1 MIELFDHNKE
11 AYKKITESFKTQ
23 NKVAV
28 IQPTGTG
35 KSFLILKMIE
45 DYQDENIIVL
55 TASNAIKNQLYD
67 YAVAN
72 HCDNIFKNVEVFT
85 YTKFLYLDNRVIKKL
100 EVDKIIIDEFHRTG
114 AASWYKKVNVLL
126 ESHPDSKILGLSATP
141 IRYLDNARNMVEEIF
156 DGNIANTITL
166 GEAVYK
172 GILPTFK
179 YITACYNHN
188 DTDYILQNIKRI
200 PDRKKRAEKLKQY
213 KEFIHNIDKGNNME
227 KIFKENIKDS
237 SSKFIVFCATIAHT
251 KACAKHLKQ
260 WFDNIGMNTHIYIS
274 TSKDSDMD
282 QQLEDFISDDSDNI
296 KLLLSVNRFNEGLHV
311 KDINGI
317 IMMRPTQSPIMY
329 LQQLGRALSSSSKET
344 PLILDLVNNYSYIIP
359 YMNKFSSKSSGNP
372 FYDEY
377 TEAIYADKNRGS
389 LDINFDIF
397 QQAKDYNE
405 LINEL
410 ENKLWFSILDDRWND
425 KFEALKEFKELNGRF
440 PKDNENYKD
449 FKLAIWLGDQR
460 NYYRRNQLSKER
472 LDKLNSIDFLSTI
485 YDDTWNNYFEALKEF
500 KDINGRFPKINENYK
515 DFKIG
520 SWVQWQRAMKRDNN
534 LSKEH
539 LEKLESIDFIFNKTD
554 DIWNKNLEALKEFK
568 EKYNRL
574 PSNAETFSN
583 FKIGKWLST
592 QKMFYNKGCLSKEK
606 IDKLISI
613 DALYDKYER
622 QWNITFEALKE
633 FKDLNGRFPTG
644 RENNELVKW
653 VSTQKQRYRK
663 GKLLNDRKEKLE
675 SLGVV
680 FINTGTRENQW
691 NDNFEALKEFKDLNG
706 RFPIKNEN
714 NEVAVWLSNQKQR
727 YKKGKLS
734 NDRKE
739 KLESLGVIFD

>member
-1 MIELFDHNKE
+1 MIELFNHNKE
-11 AYKKITESFKTQ
+11 TYEKISEHFKTQ

-45 DYQDENIIVL
+45 DYQDENIIIL

-67 YAVAN
+67 YAVSN
-72 HCDNIFKNVEVFT
+72 HCDNIFNNVEVFT
-85 YTKFLYLDNRVIKKL
+85 YTKFLYLDNRVIRNLKA
-100 EVDKIIIDEFHRTG
+100 DKIIIDEFHRTG
-114 AASWYKKVNVLL
+114 ASSWYKKVNVLL

-141 IRYLDNARNMVEEIF
+141 IRYLDNARNMVEEVF

-200 PDRKKRAEKLKQY
+200 PDRQKRAEKLKQY
-213 KEFIHNIDKGNNME
+213 KEFIHNIDKGNNIE
-227 KIFKENIKDS
+227 KVFKENIKDS
-237 SSKFIVFCATIAHT
+237 SSKFIVFCTSIAHT
-251 KACAKHLKQ
+251 KTCAKHLKQ
-260 WFDNIGMNTHIYIS
+260 WFDNIGMDTHIYIS

-282 QQLEDFISDDSDNI
+282 QQLEDFIDDDSDNI

-344 PLILDLVNNYSYIIP
+344 PLVLDLINNYSYIIP
-359 YMNKFSSKSSGNP
+359 YMNKFSSGSSGNP

-377 TEAIYADKNRGS
+377 TEAMYSDRNRCS

-410 ENKLWFSILDDRWND
+410 EDMLYYDLDTMWEE
-425 KFEALKEFKELNGRF
+425 KFEL
-440 PKDNENYKD
+440 
-449 FKLAIWLGDQR
+449 
-460 NYYRRNQLSKER
+460 
-472 LDKLNSIDFLSTI
+472 
-485 YDDTWNNYFEALKEF
+485 
-500 KDINGRFPKINENYK
+500 
-515 DFKIG
+515 
-520 SWVQWQRAMKRDNN
+520 
-534 LSKEH
+534 
-539 LEKLESIDFIFNKTD
+539 
-554 DIWNKNLEALKEFK
+554 LKEFK
-568 EKYNRL
+568 EKYGRYPTRSDDIKYPENNNL
-574 PSNAETFSN
+574 
-583 FKIGKWLST
+583 GKWLIF
-592 QKMFYNKGCLSKEK
+592 QRVRYKDGKLLNDRKEK
-606 IDKLISI
+606 LESLGVVLT
-613 DALYDKYER
+613 DALEN
-622 QWNITFEALKE
+622 QWEEKFELLKE
-633 FKDLNGRFPTG
+633 YKEKHGKFPKYTEKYKNINFGKWLDFQRARYKDGKLLKDRQEKLESIGIVFNNNIASWNKKFELLKEYKEKYGKLPKG
-644 RENNELVKW
+644 NELYENIKLARW
-653 VSTQKQRYRK
+653 VSKQKSFYRQ

-680 FINTGTRENQW
+680 F
-691 NDNFEALKEFKDLNG
+691 D
-706 RFPIKNEN
+706 
-714 NEVAVWLSNQKQR
+714 
-727 YKKGKLS
+727 
-734 NDRKE
+734 
-739 KLESLGVIFD
+739 

>member
-1 MIELFDHNKE
+1 MIKLFDHNKE
-11 AYKKITESFKTQ
+11 TYEKITECFNTQ

-72 HCDNIFKNVEVFT
+72 HCDDIFKNVEVFT

-100 EVDKIIIDEFHRTG
+100 EADKIIIDEFHRTG

-126 ESHPDSKILGLSATP
+126 ESHPDSKVLGLSATP

-251 KACAKHLKQ
+251 KMCAKHLKQ

-282 QQLEDFISDDSDNI
+282 QQLEDFIADDSDNI

-359 YMNKFSSKSSGNP
+359 YMNKFSSGSSGNP

-377 TEAIYADKNRGS
+377 TEAIYADKNS
-389 LDINFDIF
+389 YSDIDFNIF

-410 ENKLWFSILDDRWND
+410 EYMLYYDLDTKWEE
-425 KFEALKEFKELNGRF
+425 KFELLKE
-440 PKDNENYKD
+440 Y
-449 FKLAIWLGDQR
+449 
-460 NYYRRNQLSKER
+460 
-472 LDKLNSIDFLSTI
+472 
-485 YDDTWNNYFEALKEF
+485 
-500 KDINGRFPKINENYK
+500 
-515 DFKIG
+515 
-520 SWVQWQRAMKRDNN
+520 
-534 LSKEH
+534 
-539 LEKLESIDFIFNKTD
+539 
-554 DIWNKNLEALKEFK
+554 K
-568 EKYNRL
+568 EKY
-574 PSNAETFSN
+574 
-583 FKIGKWLST
+583 GKFPTVGTKYYKNTNLNSFIMV
-592 QKMFYNKGCLSKEK
+592 QRKQYKDGKLSK
-606 IDKLISI
+606 D
-613 DALYDKYER
+613 R
-622 QWNITFEALKE
+622 Q
-633 FKDLNGRFPTG
+633 
-644 RENNELVKW
+644 
-653 VSTQKQRYRK
+653 
-663 GKLLNDRKEKLE
+663 EKLE

-680 FINTGTRENQW
+680 FYQ
-691 NDNFEALKEFKDLNG
+691 
-706 RFPIKNEN
+706 
-714 NEVAVWLSNQKQR
+714 
-727 YKKGKLS
+727 
-734 NDRKE
+734 
-739 KLESLGVIFD
+739 